1 MIADSSGRFTPAI
14 ASRPLATVAN
24 AAVDDVP
31 ALLSEPDTPFTKNVV
46 AAEAV
51 DANESAAVSAK
62 FFIKS
67 PINGWKENKCK
78 KTEANQ
84 FAR

>member
-1 MIADSSGRFTPAI
+1 MQRIDVERDDERRGAVIADSSGRFTPAI

-24 AAVDDVP
+24 ATVDDVP

-51 DANESAAVSAK
+51 DANERCRLGSE
-62 FFIKS
+62 IDH
-67 PINGWKENKCK
+67 
-78 KTEANQ
+78 
-84 FAR
+84 